1 MGRSCASLRPRHSC
15 VHAHQMNVQIQR
27 AAEALN
33 QGDGPCVSRRFCK
46 TGFPGQVRSNGAV
59 DNTQRLAHDFGLAGK
74 QEPERKRHAEYPLA
88 HGLMGQYFIYQQG
101 STFCHTTC
109 PATGTKA
116 TTFA

>member
-1 MGRSCASLRPRHSC
+1 
-15 VHAHQMNVQIQR
+15 MNIQIQR

-88 HGLMGQYFIYQQG
+88 HGLLGQYFIYQQG

-109 PATGTKA
+109 PVAGTKA
-116 TTFA
+116 AMFA